1 MMEGMPERITEGI
14 RPVNHRCGPAPPGGS
29 VDQYA
34 GKGNGGGGGYGEA
47 IKEIKVSRRF
57 ANSFLDER
65 DFEVKVR
72 FLRDPRHNT
81 TPHVRFRSP
90 SSRAQPYVPGA
101 LPCIGV

>member
-1 MMEGMPERITEGI
+1 MPDCIAEGI

-47 IKEIKVSRRF
+47 IKDAFLIKV
-57 ANSFLDER
+57 ANSFLER

-90 SSRAQPYVPGA
+90 M
-101 LPCIGV
+101 